1 MTSRR
6 AARPLLPLLLLL
18 AGVAA
23 AEGAPRVTD
32 VAFRGPFGPDVAR
45 MKAQTFFLLNGPAS
59 ADRLAD
65 AVRSLEQVEG
75 VGGVDVEVSDAGG
88 DDARVVFVYDGLVRR
103 VAALDCVRPGTP
115 AAWGERLVRRLQPVL
130 RLRPGERFHPYL
142 LTLDRETLLDFFR
155 RRGYRGAEV
164 EGATERLEDLV
175 RVVWRVE
182 RGVQDRVGRVDIEG
196 GTFDEAERAALREG
210 LALQPGAAL
219 DPEVADRDAERIRL
233 RQCRRG
239 YPEAGVTVTEAE
251 AGPVQTT
258 EDGPRRPLVVGFVV
272 EAGPRVRTGRVQ
284 VAGRYVPWAVVSNLP
299 LRDDVPFCEDQLDA
313 AVAQLE
319 AWLRDNGV
327 LDPQVVVHRD
337 VTRWTDGSRS
347 LALTLEI
354 TSPRDA
360 RIERIWYTGH
370 RVTDRAILEQL
381 TEVKV
386 GDLYRESEVQATV
399 QSMRRSGL
407 FRRVEA
413 RAEPGA
419 RPGTAYVSF
428 HVDEREPIGFD
439 VGSQRLILRN
449 VDLTRWPED
458 WEDFERGP
466 ALRGGGQRLDIY
478 GQTSRQGIEWR
489 NPFVGRHV
497 LAQVRVNRFDTAG
510 ATYDDVFYQ
519 LVAGLGAKALANRF
533 VALPIVQAEWVFA
546 SQDDVGVPL
555 PVLDTDAFILAG
567 GLQLSL
573 DATQLDDERIP
584 YLGFDLSGVALA
596 GGAVDADLR
605 FVEYTGEARVHLPLW
620 TTAREQHWVLRLR
633 AAMSQA
639 FELEGQLPP
648 HRRYFPEARGY
659 TGTALGDVFERGTVD
674 EKLGSTS
681 AIEGS
686 AELRVPLP
694 VGRRNAV
701 VPFVDVI
708 GVAPNTRGLLD
719 DLYPAAGAL
728 LTLSLFD
735 ERLEFS
741 IWGAWPLRDEISA
754 RYVGASLG
762 GGF

>member
-1 MTSRR
+1 MTARG
-6 AARPLLPLLLLL
+6 AARLLVCLLLL
-18 AGVAA
+18 AGAGAA
-23 AEGAPRVTD
+23 RAAPRVVD
-32 VAFRGPFGPDVAR
+32 VDFRGPVGPDVAR
-45 MKAQTFFLLNGPAS
+45 MKAQTFFLLNGSPS

-75 VGGVDVEVSDAGG
+75 VGGVDVEISEVEG

-103 VAALDCVRPGTP
+103 VAALDCVRPG
-115 AAWGERLVRRLQPVL
+115 AAAEWGERLIRRLQPVL

-142 LTLDRETLLDFFR
+142 LALDREALLDFFR
-155 RRGYRGAEV
+155 RRGYREAEV
-164 EGATERLEDLV
+164 EGSTEQLEDLV

-182 RGVQDRVGRVDIEG
+182 RGVQDRVGAVDIEG
-196 GTFDEAERAALREG
+196 GTFDAPERATLREG
-210 LALQPGAAL
+210 LALQPGVPL
-219 DPEVADRDAERIRL
+219 DPEIADRDAERIRL

-239 YPEAGVTVTEAE
+239 HPEAGVTITESE
-251 AGPVQTT
+251 EGPVQTSD
-258 EDGPRRPLVVGFVV
+258 EGPRRPMRVAFVV

-284 VAGRYVPWAVVSNLP
+284 VAGRYVPWAVISALP
-299 LRDDVPFCEDQLDA
+299 LRDEMPFCEDLLDA
-313 AVAQLE
+313 AVADLE

-337 VTRWTDGSRS
+337 TTQWTDGSQS

-370 RVTDRAILEQL
+370 RVTDRAVLEQL

-413 RAEPGA
+413 HAEPGA

-458 WEDFERGP
+458 WDDFEHGP

-478 GQTSRQGIEWR
+478 GQTNRQGIEWR
-489 NPFVGRHV
+489 NPFVARHV

-510 ATYDDVFYQ
+510 DTYEDVFYQ
-519 LVAGLGAKALANRF
+519 LFAGLGAKALANRF
-533 VALPIVQAEWVFA
+533 VALPFVQAEWVFA
-546 SQDDVGVPL
+546 SQDDAGPPL
-555 PVLDTDAFILAG
+555 PILDTDAFTVAG
-567 GLQLSL
+567 GLQVSL
-573 DATQLDDERIP
+573 DANQLDDERIP
-584 YLGFDLSGVALA
+584 YLGFDVSGLALG

-605 FVEYTGEARVHLPLW
+605 WIEYSTEARVHLPLW

-639 FELEGQLPP
+639 FEIDGSLPP
-648 HRRYFPEARGY
+648 HRRFFPEARGY
-659 TGTALGDVFERGTVD
+659 TGTALGVVFDRGALD
-674 EKLGSTS
+674 EKLGSTG
-681 AIEGS
+681 AVEGS

-708 GVAPNTRGLLD
+708 GVSPDTRGLLD